1 MNFQRMEFSCSFSV
15 VFGTINIFMAFL
27 FLGDIIID
35 NVSVIVKLY
44 GKKMRVNYV

>member
-1 MNFQRMEFSCSFSV
+1 MNFPRKEFSCSFSFD
-15 VFGTINIFMAFL
+15 FGTINIFMAFL

-44 GKKMRVNYV
+44 SEKMRLYYV